1 MAHAH
6 EPEAMST
13 LTVAG
18 GRVLRPDGTVERA
31 DVLVDTTAGEILA
44 VGRDVDDGDETLDAE
59 GCLVTPGFVNAHTH
73 VAMTLL
79 RGLADDKPLQAWLE
93 EDVWPVEA
101 ELTAEDIRAG
111 AELGVVEMIKSGT
124 TAFADMYFEV
134 PEIAGAVEA
143 AGLKALLG
151 YTAITVGKDGG
162 ESEAEIERTVETARE
177 LDGAAGGRVRT
188 AVQPHSLTTVGE
200 RYLASVADLADDV
213 GRPLHFHAN
222 ENEAEVEPIVER
234 TGRRPL
240 VWADDLGL
248 LEDGAILAHCTHLDA
263 AEVDLLA
270 DRDVTVAHN
279 PAANA
284 KLASGIAP
292 VQRLLDAGAD
302 VALGT
307 DGPASNNTL
316 DVLTA
321 VRDAAL
327 VGKLAGDGDAAAV
340 SAETAV
346 EMATAAGADAL
357 GFDAGRVEAGRAADL
372 AVVDVTKPH
381 LTPDHDLV
389 SHLAY
394 AARGED
400 VRHTVCDGQVLVR
413 DREVQTLDEAAV
425 RERATAAARALVD
438 RAGGG
443 S

>member
-1 MAHAH
+1 
-6 EPEAMST
+6 MST

-31 DVLVDTTAGEILA
+31 DVLVDRDTGEILS
-44 VGRDVDDGDETLDAE
+44 VGRDLDGDDSLDAE

-79 RGLADDKPLQAWLE
+79 RGYADDKPLGAWLE

-101 ELTAEDIRAG
+101 ELTAEDVHVG

-134 PEIAGAVEA
+134 PKIADAVDR

-162 ESEAEIERTVETARE
+162 ESEREIERTVETARE
-177 LDGAAGGRVRT
+177 LDGAADGRVRT

-200 RYLASVADLADDV
+200 EYLADTADLAGDV
-213 GRPLHFHAN
+213 GRPLHVHAN
-222 ENEAEVEPIVER
+222 ENLAEVEPIVER
-234 TGRRPL
+234 TGKRPL
-240 VWADDLGL
+240 VWADELGL
-248 LEDGAILAHCTHLDA
+248 LRDGTILAHCTHLD
-263 AEVDLLA
+263 ETEIELLA
-270 DRDVTVAHN
+270 DRSVTVAHN

-284 KLASGIAP
+284 KLASGTAP
-292 VQRLLDAGAD
+292 VQRLRDAGVS

-316 DVLTA
+316 DLLTA
-321 VRDAAL
+321 MRDAGL
-327 VGKLAGDGDAAAV
+327 VGKLAGEGDAAAV
-340 SAETAV
+340 DAETVV

-357 GFDAGRVEAGRAADL
+357 GFDAGRIEPGRAADL
-372 AVVDVTKPH
+372 AVVDLSAPH

-389 SHLAY
+389 SHLVY
-394 AARGED
+394 AANGAD
-400 VRHTVCDGQVLVR
+400 VRHTVCDGRVLMR
-413 DREVQTLDEAAV
+413 DREVLTLDEPAI
-425 RERATAAARALVD
+425 RERATAAASALVD
-438 RAGGG
+438 RAEGD

>member
-1 MAHAH
+1 MADPR
-6 EPEAMST
+6 ESPCMST
-13 LTVAG
+13 LRVAG
-18 GRVLRPDGTVERA
+18 GRVLRPDGEVERA
-31 DVLVDTTAGEILA
+31 DVLVDREVGEITA
-44 VGRDVDDGDETLDAE
+44 VGTDVGPGDEELDAE

-93 EDVWPVEA
+93 EDIWPVEA
-101 ELTAEDIRAG
+101 ELTADDIRVG

-134 PEIAGAVEA
+134 PEIADVVDR

-162 ESEAEIERTVETARE
+162 ESEAEIERSVETAKE
-177 LDGAAGGRVRT
+177 LHGAADGRVRT

-200 RYLASVADLADDV
+200 HYLADIADMAERV
-213 GRPLHFHAN
+213 GHPLHLHAN
-222 ENEAEVEPIVER
+222 ENEGEVDPVVER
-234 TGRRPL
+234 TGERPL
-240 VWADDLGL
+240 VWADELGL
-248 LEDGAILAHCTHLDA
+248 LRDGTLLAHCTHLDS
-263 AEVDLLA
+263 AEVELLA
-270 DRDVTVAHN
+270 ERPVTVAHN

-292 VQRLLDAGAD
+292 VQRLLDAGAT

-316 DVLTA
+316 DLVTA
-321 VRDAAL
+321 MRDAAL

-340 SAETAV
+340 DAETAV

-372 AVVDVTKPH
+372 AVVDVEAPH

-389 SHLAY
+389 SHLVY
-394 AARGED
+394 AAGGAD
-400 VRHTVCDGQVLVR
+400 VRHTVCDGQVLLR
-413 DREVQTLDEAAV
+413 DREVQTLDETAV
-425 RERATAAARALVD
+425 RERASAAARDLTE
-438 RAGGG
+438 RAE
-443 S
+443 

>member
-1 MAHAH
+1 
-6 EPEAMST
+6 MST
-13 LTVAG
+13 LRVAD
-18 GRVLRPDGTVERA
+18 GRVLRPDGAVERA
-31 DVLVDTTAGEILA
+31 DVLVDREAGEIRA
-44 VGRDVDDGDETLDAE
+44 VGTDVGSGDEVIDAE

-79 RGLADDKPLQAWLE
+79 RGYADDKPLQAWLE

-101 ELTAEDIRAG
+101 ELTAEDVRVG

-134 PEIAGAVEA
+134 PEIADAVDR

-162 ESEAEIERTVETARE
+162 ESEAEIERSVETARE
-177 LDGAAGGRVRT
+177 LHGAADGRVRT

-200 RYLASVADLADDV
+200 HYLEDVADMADRIDH
-213 GRPLHFHAN
+213 PLHLHAN
-222 ENEAEVEPIVER
+222 ENEGEVDPLVGR
-234 TGRRPL
+234 TGERPL

-248 LEDGAILAHCTHLDA
+248 LQEGAIIAHCTHLDD
-263 AEVDLLA
+263 AEVELLA
-270 DRDVTVAHN
+270 ERDVTVAHN

-292 VQRLLDAGAD
+292 IQRLLDAGAT

-316 DVLTA
+316 DVVTA
-321 VRDAAL
+321 MRDAAL

-340 SAETAV
+340 DAETAV

-357 GFDAGRVEAGRAADL
+357 GFDAGRIEAGRAADI
-372 AVVDVTKPH
+372 AVVDVEAPH

-389 SHLAY
+389 SHLVY
-394 AARGED
+394 AGGGAD
-400 VRHTVCDGQVLVR
+400 VRHTVCDGTVLMR
-413 DREVQTLDEAAV
+413 DREVQTLDERAV
-425 RERATAAARALVD
+425 RERATAAAHDLVERAE
-438 RAGGG
+438 
-443 S
+443 

>member
-1 MAHAH
+1 LPHPRELA
-6 EPEAMST
+6 AMST
-13 LTVAG
+13 LTVTG
-18 GRVLRPDGTVERA
+18 GRVLRPDGRVERA
-31 DVLVDTTAGEILA
+31 DVLVDADAGEILA
-44 VGRDVDDGDETLDAE
+44 VGPDVAAGDETLDAD
-59 GCLVTPGFVNAHTH
+59 GALVTPGFVNAHTH

-101 ELTAEDIRAG
+101 ELTAEDVRAG
-111 AELGVVEMIKSGT
+111 AELGVVEMIKHGT

-134 PEIAGAVEA
+134 PEIADAVDR

-177 LDGAAGGRVRT
+177 LDGAADGRIRT

-200 RYLASVADLADDV
+200 EYLRTVADLAGDV
-213 GRPLHFHAN
+213 DRPLHFHAN
-222 ENEAEVEPIVER
+222 ENRAEVDPVVDR
-234 TGRRPL
+234 TGEAPL

-248 LEDGAILAHCTHLDA
+248 LQDGTILAHCTHLDDD
-263 AEVDLLA
+263 EIDLLA

-292 VQRLLDAGAD
+292 VQRLLDEGVR

-307 DGPASNNTL
+307 DGPASNNRL
-316 DVLTA
+316 DVVTA
-321 VRDAAL
+321 MRDAAL

-340 SAETAV
+340 SAEAAV

-357 GFDAGRVEAGRAADL
+357 GFDAGRIEAGRAADL
-372 AVVDVTKPH
+372 AVVDVSEPH

-394 AARGED
+394 AATGSD
-400 VRHTVCDGQVLVR
+400 VRHTVCDGQVLLRDGTVR
-413 DREVQTLDEAAV
+413 TLDEAAV
-425 RERATAAARALVD
+425 RERATDAARALVA
-438 RAGGG
+438 RADGE